1 MGLWDSA
8 RQRLKPGVRDRGT
21 GGGARGLRDAGDVAL
36 GWWKTRAGAGR
47 WRANYEAE
55 SREKARAGGCAT
67 ADGGEWAG
75 RMRGMGW
82 RRSKSGLILGDPGER
97 DRGTGGRAR
106 SWRGAGDGELGWRET
121 RGGAGRRGAYYE
133 ADSREVGE
141 LTLECAIAGLAAGHG
156 VSDGALG
163 WRKTQEGAG
172 RRRAYLR
179 GGGQG
184 RGARGR
190 AREGWRRNG

>member
-1 MGLWDSA
+1 
-8 RQRLKPGVRDRGT
+8 
-21 GGGARGLRDAGDVAL
+21 
-36 GWWKTRAGAGR
+36 
-47 WRANYEAE
+47 
-55 SREKARAGGCAT
+55 
-67 ADGGEWAG
+67 
-75 RMRGMGW
+75 MGW

-121 RGGAGRRGAYYE
+121 RGGAERRGAYYE

-179 GGGQG
+179 RWAGKRSEDGREKGGGETADG
-184 RGARGR
+184 G
-190 AREGWRRNG
+190 EWV